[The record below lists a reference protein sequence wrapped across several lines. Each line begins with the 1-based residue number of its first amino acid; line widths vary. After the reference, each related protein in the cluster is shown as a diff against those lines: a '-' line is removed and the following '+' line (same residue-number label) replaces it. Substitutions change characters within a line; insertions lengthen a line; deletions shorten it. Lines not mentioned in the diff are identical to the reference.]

1 VVRFSAN
8 AKKFLKKRG
17 IASIVLRF
25 VEFEAAGTCGVA
37 KDVAVTFEQPADAD
51 SFHRDLV
58 EGIEVFV
65 DRKLKVDDDVVIKR
79 QGFWNFSSL
88 YVDGV
93 RVPI

>member
-1 VVRFSAN
+1 MIRFSAS

-17 IASIVLRF
+17 VATVVLRF
-25 VEFEAAGTCGVA
+25 VEFEAAGTCGIA
-37 KDVAVTFEQPADAD
+37 KDVAVTFERPADVEAFYR
-51 SFHRDLV
+51 SLV

-65 DRKLKVDDDVVIKR
+65 DRKLKIDDAVVIKR

-88 YVDGV
+88 YADGV